1 LKIRNKCGY
10 ENYDFIASLSPSIN
24 IKQIQNTRLGDGS
37 SGSFS
42 FFSEDKKF
50 IIKTMTETKVERIRS
65 KLKTYLEHILTTDS
79 IMAKILGIFKIKIDR
94 FSPIFVMIME
104 NTMPNI

>member
-1 LKIRNKCGY
+1 MGNKA
-10 ENYDFIASLSPSIN
+10 N
-24 IKQIQNTRLGDGS
+24 
-37 SGSFS
+37 GSF
-42 FFSEDKKF
+42 FFVSEDKKF
-50 IIKTMTETKVERIRS
+50 IMKTMTETKVERIRN

-79 IMAKILGIFKIKIDR
+79 IMAKILGIFKIKMDR